1 MIKTLLNSPFLVSSI
16 FCFFVFF
23 LLSIVSYRS
32 IKRSHLKVSNKVF
45 ASFLKR
51 DLVMVWVISVLIS
64 LFFYLVL
71 KVVSEYVLIYGS
83 VWS

>member
-1 MIKTLLNSPFLVSSI
+1 MIKALLSSPFLVSVV
-16 FCFFVFF
+16 FCFFIFS
-23 LLSIVSYRS
+23 LLSTISYKS
-32 IKRSHLKVSNKVF
+32 IKKSHLKVSSKVF

-51 DLVMVWVISVLIS
+51 DLVMVGVISILIS

>member
-1 MIKTLLNSPFLVSSI
+1 M
-16 FCFFVFF
+16 
-23 LLSIVSYRS
+23 SYRS
-32 IKRSHLKVSNKVF
+32 IKKSNLKVSSKVF

-51 DLVMVWVISVLIS
+51 DLVMVATISFLIS

>member
-32 IKRSHLKVSNKVF
+32 IKRSHLKVSNKVL